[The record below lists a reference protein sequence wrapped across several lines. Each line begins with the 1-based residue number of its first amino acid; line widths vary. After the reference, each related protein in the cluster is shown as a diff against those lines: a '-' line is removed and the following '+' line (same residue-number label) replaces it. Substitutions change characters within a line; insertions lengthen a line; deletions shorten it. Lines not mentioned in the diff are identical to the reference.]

1 MVRPLRLEFPGA
13 LYYVT
18 SRGDKYDIYLDED
31 DRSAWLEILDQVC
44 HRFKWIIFAYCQTE
58 RDFHL
63 LVETMDCNL
72 AKGMRQLNGVYT
84 QYFNLRHNKTGPLY
98 HGRYKAI
105 LVQKKRYLLAVSRHI
120 TLLPL
125 YCDMTATLEDWPWCG
140 YPATID
146 AVKAPRW
153 LARKKL
159 LNKFAKK
166 RKKAIQAY
174 RQFIMEG
181 KGLPSPLEQTR
192 HQVLLGD
199 DDFVARYQQGIHS
212 ELPPELAKAPDK
224 AKILPL
230 RIYQQ
235 RYPNKKEAMARAY
248 LSGAYTMAKI
258 GDHFGVNY
266 MTVSRAVRQF
276 EKKDD

>member
-31 DRSAWLEILDQVC
+31 DRRAWLEVLDQVC
-44 HRFKWIIFAYCQTE
+44 HRFKWIIFAYCQMD

-98 HGRYKAI
+98 RGRYKAI
-105 LVQKKRYLLAVSRHI
+105 LVQKKHYLLAVTRHI
-120 TLLPL
+120 ALLPL
-125 YCDMTATLEDWPWCG
+125 YRDMTTTLENWPWSS

-146 AVKAPRW
+146 TVKAPQW

-181 KGLPSPLEQTR
+181 KGLPSPLEQTQ
-192 HQVLLGD
+192 HQILLGD

-212 ELPPELAKAPDK
+212 EFPLERAESSDK
-224 AKILPL
+224 ANILPL
-230 RIYQQ
+230 HSYQQ

-248 LSGAYTMAKI
+248 LSGAYTMAQI